1 MNTELSD
8 YEVSHYIKENVS
20 LNEYQIHQHVYD
32 LNIVNI
38 PKIISYNEKTK
49 QMTMVKV
56 GKMNVSDFY
65 GDLAE
70 NIDDELFSKIRKIIK
85 TLYDNNILYIDI
97 TGYNFIEDEE
107 NDKLWIVDFE
117 HATLNPKIK
126 NDFVEKFLKGANEWN
141 PEFY

>member
-20 LNEYQIHQHVYD
+20 LNEYQIHQYVYN

-70 NIDDELFSKIRKIIK
+70 NISDQLFSKIRKIIK

-107 NDKLWIVDFE
+107 NDKLWIIDFE
-117 HATLNPKIK
+117 HATPSPKIK

>member
-1 MNTELSD
+1 MSKN
-8 YEVSHYIKENVS
+8 EVSHYIKENVS

-107 NDKLWIVDFE
+107 NDKLWIIDFE

-126 NDFVEKFLKGANEWN
+126 NDFVEKFLKGVNEWN